1 LPAWTTYHR
10 ASFDLSAGKNV
21 QAGDVVIVTT
31 TAKPSA
37 RALEQAGRLSA
48 ELDSPL
54 KARGNLTVNKLLTLS
69 HDKRLIVVTEEEVRY
84 YDGQSETPLYFHPS
98 MAFVRVKRLR
108 RGETDPL
115 IQLTGCEE
123 GDQVIDCT
131 AGLASDSLV
140 FSYAAGPSGSV
151 TAIESEPVLCALVR
165 EGLAGY
171 ETSLPDVNEA
181 MRRIAMKCV
190 NHLEYLSGLP
200 DNSVDIVYFDP
211 MFRQP
216 INESSSM
223 EPLRAVANMD
233 ALSNEAIEQ
242 AKRVARKSVVLK
254 EHQASE
260 EFARLGFERR
270 HVNTSKIA
278 YGVIQL

>member
-1 LPAWTTYHR
+1 M
-10 ASFDLSAGKNV
+10 
-21 QAGDVVIVTT
+21 IVTT

-37 RALEQAGRLSA
+37 RALEQARRLSD
-48 ELDSPL
+48 ELSAAL
-54 KARGNLTVNKLLTLS
+54 KARGNLTVNKLMTLS
-69 HDKRLIVVTEEEVRY
+69 RDKRLIVVTEEEVRY
-84 YDGQSETPLYFHPS
+84 YDGQSDTPLYFHPS

-115 IQLTGCEE
+115 IQLSGCKE
-123 GDQVIDCT
+123 GDRVIDCT

-140 FSYAAGPSGSV
+140 FSYAAGPTGAV

-171 ETSLPDVNEA
+171 QTSLPDVNEA
-181 MRRIAMKCV
+181 MRRIEMKCD
-190 NHLEYLSGLP
+190 HHMEYLTGLP
-200 DNSVDIVYFDP
+200 DKSVDIVYFDP

-223 EPLRAVANMD
+223 EPLRSIANMD
-233 ALSNEAIEQ
+233 ALSGKVIEQ

-254 EHQASE
+254 EHQASG

>member
-1 LPAWTTYHR
+1 M
-10 ASFDLSAGKNV
+10 
-21 QAGDVVIVTT
+21 IVTT

-48 ELDSPL
+48 ELASPL
-54 KARGNLTVNKLLTLS
+54 KARGNLTVTKLLTLS
-69 HDKRLIVVTEEEVRY
+69 QDKKLIVVTEEEVRY
-84 YDGQSETPLYFHPS
+84 YDGQAETPLYFHPS

-115 IQLTGCEE
+115 VQLSGCEE
-123 GDQVIDCT
+123 GDRIIDCT

-140 FSYAAGPSGSV
+140 FSYAAGPAGSV

-165 EGLAGY
+165 EGLAAY
-171 ETSLPDVNEA
+171 QTSLADVNEA
-181 MRRIAMKCV
+181 MRRINMKCM
-190 NHLEYLSGLP
+190 NHLDYLRSLP

-223 EPLRAVANMD
+223 EPLRAIANMD
-233 ALSNEAIEQ
+233 ALTDEVIEQ
-242 AKRVARKSVVLK
+242 AKRVATKTVVLK
-254 EHQASE
+254 EHQASG

>member
-1 LPAWTTYHR
+1 M
-10 ASFDLSAGKNV
+10 
-21 QAGDVVIVTT
+21 IVTT
-31 TAKPSA
+31 TAKPSQ
-37 RALEQAGRLSA
+37 RALEQAERLA
-48 ELDSPL
+48 GELASPL
-54 KARGNLTVNKLLTLS
+54 RSRGNLTVNKLLTLTQ
-69 HDKRLIVVTEEEVRY
+69 DKRLLVVTEEEVRY
-84 YDGQSETPLYFHPS
+84 YDGQAETPLYFHPS

-115 IQLTGCEE
+115 IQLSGCEA
-123 GDQVIDCT
+123 GDLIVDCT

-140 FSYAAGPSGSV
+140 FSYAAGPTGRVS
-151 TAIESEPVLCALVR
+151 ALESEPVLCALVR

-171 ETSLPDVNEA
+171 QTNLEDVNEA
-181 MRRIAMKCV
+181 MRRIEMINV
-190 NHLEYLSGLP
+190 HHLVYLTNLP
-200 DNSVDIVYFDP
+200 DKSVDIVYFDP
-211 MFRQP
+211 MFRKP
-216 INESSSM
+216 IHESSSM

-233 ALSNEAIEQ
+233 ALSIETIEQ
-242 AKRVARKSVVLK
+242 AKRVARKCVVLK

>member
-1 LPAWTTYHR
+1 M
-10 ASFDLSAGKNV
+10 
-21 QAGDVVIVTT
+21 IVTT

-48 ELDSPL
+48 ELSAAL
-54 KARGNLTVNKLLTLS
+54 KARGNLTVNKLMTLS
-69 HDKRLIVVTEEEVRY
+69 RDKRLIVVTEEEVRY
-84 YDGQSETPLYFHPS
+84 YDGQSDTPLYFHPS

-115 IQLTGCEE
+115 IQLSGCKE
-123 GDQVIDCT
+123 GDRIIDCT

-140 FSYAAGPSGSV
+140 FSYAAGPMGAV

-171 ETSLPDVNEA
+171 RTSLPDVNEA
-181 MRRIAMKCV
+181 MRRIEMKCV
-190 NHLEYLSGLP
+190 HHMEYLTELP
-200 DNSVDIVYFDP
+200 DKSVDIVYFDP

-216 INESSSM
+216 ISESSSM
-223 EPLRAVANMD
+223 EPLRSIANMD
-233 ALSNEAIEQ
+233 ALSGEVIEQ

-254 EHQASE
+254 EHQASG

>member
-1 LPAWTTYHR
+1 M
-10 ASFDLSAGKNV
+10 
-21 QAGDVVIVTT
+21 IVTT
-31 TAKPSA
+31 TAKPSE
-37 RALEQAGRLSA
+37 RALEQASRLSE
-48 ELDSPL
+48 ELAASL
-54 KARGNLTVNKLLTLS
+54 KARGNLTVNKLLSLS
-69 HDKRLIVVTEEEVRY
+69 NDSQLIVVTEEEVRY

-98 MAFVRVKRLR
+98 MAYVRVKRLR

-115 IQLTGCEE
+115 IQLSGCME
-123 GDQVIDCT
+123 GDQIIDCT

-140 FSYAAGPSGSV
+140 FSYASGPKGAV
-151 TAIESEPVLCALVR
+151 TAIESEPILCAIVR

-181 MRRIAMKCV
+181 MRRIDMKCM
-190 NHLEYLSGLP
+190 NHLEYLKGLP

-211 MFRQP
+211 MFRKP

-223 EPLRAVANMD
+223 EPLRGIANMD
-233 ALSNEAIEQ
+233 SLSDEVIEQ

-254 EHQASE
+254 EHQASG
-260 EFARLGFERR
+260 EFARLGFERK

-278 YGVIQL
+278 YGVIKL